1 MKCFLLNVFGF
12 SSTQNGSCFQE
23 KMKVKIL
30 RSLYFLKQFRK
41 MEKVLSVLLT
51 LEKSKRS
58 IFVSVAKMK

>member
-1 MKCFLLNVFGF
+1 MKSSLLNVFSF
-12 SSTQNGSCFQE
+12 TSTQNGSCFQE

>member
-1 MKCFLLNVFGF
+1 
-12 SSTQNGSCFQE
+12 
-23 KMKVKIL
+23 MKVKIL